1 MQLTPQEV
9 QLFRHNGF
17 IKFPKRL
24 PGAQVAALKEAALRD
39 IEKSVEPVARDNG
52 RIIRLSNLW
61 GRGGIFQRTITCD
74 EILDPLESLLG
85 PNIEFLINRHN
96 HFYLRDADSSHSLT
110 LHRDCQQWSRPI
122 VTVLIY
128 MEESNLE
135 TGCTR
140 VVPGTHLVAGFTRH
154 RDADIERIAY
164 AQTIP
169 LPMPPGGLLAID
181 GMLLHAAGI
190 NRSDRTRMSI
200 TLGYHSVNEFSST
213 LDPKCILVRGER
225 IYGGNDRVR

>member
-24 PGAQVAALKEAALRD
+24 PEAQFAALKEATLRD

-96 HFYLRDADSSHSLT
+96 HLYLRDADSSHSLT

-128 MEESNLE
+128 IEESNLE

-140 VVPGTHLVAGFTRH
+140 VVPGTHLVAGFPRH

-213 LDPKCILVRGER
+213 PDPKCILVRGER
-225 IYGGNDRVR
+225 IYGGNDRVQ

>member
-24 PGAQVAALKEAALRD
+24 PGEQVAALKEAALRD
-39 IEKSVEPVARDNG
+39 IGKSVEPVARDNG

-61 GRGGIFQRTITCD
+61 GRGGIFQRTITSD

-96 HFYLRDADSSHSLT
+96 HFYLRDADSNHSLT
-110 LHRDCQQWSRPI
+110 LHRDCHHWSRPI
-122 VTVLIY
+122 VTVLLY
-128 MEESNLE
+128 LEESNLE

-140 VVPGTHLVAGFTRH
+140 VVPGTHLAAGFLSH
-154 RDADIERIAY
+154 RDADIERAY

-200 TLGYHSVNEFSST
+200 TLGFHSVDEFSFT
-213 LDPKCILVRGER
+213 PDPKCILVRGER
-225 IYGGNDRVR
+225 IYGGNDHVR